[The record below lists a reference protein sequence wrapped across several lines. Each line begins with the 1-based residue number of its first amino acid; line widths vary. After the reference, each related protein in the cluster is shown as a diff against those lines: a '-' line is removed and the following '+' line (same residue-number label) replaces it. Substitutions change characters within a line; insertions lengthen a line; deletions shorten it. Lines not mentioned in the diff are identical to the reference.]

1 MRKDIVIA
9 TDYDCA
15 PYIFYL
21 TILRNCELEI
31 TNNNE
36 VSHMHSMGDRCLVKA
51 IVEPEFINGNIEKE
65 ILDYVTLK
73 YAKSIYGCKIDVE
86 IIPKD

>member
-15 PYIFYL
+15 PYILYL
-21 TILRNCELEI
+21 AITRNCELEI
-31 TNNNE
+31 TDNNE
-36 VSHMHSMGDRCLVKA
+36 VNHMHAMGDLCLVKA
-51 IVEPEFINGNIEKE
+51 IVKSEFINENIEKE
-65 ILDYVTLK
+65 ILEYVTLK
-73 YAKSIYGCKIDVE
+73 YCKSIYGCKIDIE

>member
-15 PYIFYL
+15 PYILYL
-21 TILRNCELEI
+21 TITRNCELEI
-31 TNNNE
+31 TTKNE
-36 VSHMHSMGDRCLVKA
+36 VSYIHAMGDLCLVKA
-51 IVEPEFINGNIEKE
+51 IVDSKFINENTKKE
-65 ILDYVTLK
+65 ILEYVTLK
-73 YAKSIYGCKIDVE
+73 YAKSIYGCEIEVE